1 MRRYAP
7 VSDEVFAS
15 LPIPGAQNLANM
27 NSYYKQ
33 WSYYDDLRPMS
44 ERVETGPTFKEW
56 AEAHS
61 KALKAKLE

>member
-7 VSDEVFAS
+7 VTDEQFAA

-27 NSYYKQ
+27 NSYYKH

-44 ERVETGPTFKEW
+44 ERVATGPTFKEW
-56 AEAHS
+56 AEANS
-61 KALKAKLE
+61 EALKAKLE